1 MADLPPG
8 YRDISPEDQ
17 KKAQVFFD
25 RGKTVADSGQY
36 DYAIEMFLQGL
47 AIDPDSRDAHQ
58 TLREI
63 SLKRKASGGKAL
75 GMFEAMTLKT
85 KGKDEKQNLLN
96 AVKLLSYEPGST
108 DHMLAVMQ
116 NAHKGGFYDTVVWIG
131 PILLRANAEMKPD
144 VNKFLAM
151 KDI

>member
-36 DYAIEMFLQGL
+36 EYAIEMFLQGL

-58 TLREI
+58 TVVGEQANALI
-63 SLKRKASGGKAL
+63 HFAAL
-75 GMFEAMTLKT
+75 GQRLE
-85 KGKDEKQNLLN
+85 DIE
-96 AVKLLSYEPGST
+96 
-108 DHMLAVMQ
+108 LA
-116 NAHKGGFYDTVVWIG
+116 FL
-131 PILLRANAEMKPD
+131 PRANRGRQIRYPD
-144 VNKFLAM
+144 AGRPPAHQGEPDADERQQHREHSFRDHDTSTTLG
-151 KDI
+151 IRTRC